1 MKTFIK
7 IHKSFINNNMINKII
22 YKLNKPCLDDEQS
35 QNEEIKQS
43 DFIKLFLDN
52 FNKSIQLKIND
63 HLNYLEFI
71 LNNIILNKKCNVKK
85 LNQCETKH
93 YIYLL
98 GLIVDERNRLEE
110 NKLFSILDDVDVLL
124 KDFDVLYFFSNKRK
138 IYNNF
143 IDSNKPGP
151 IDLSIID

>member
-71 LNNIILNKKCNVKK
+71 LNHIILNQNCNVKK
-85 LNQCETKH
+85 LNQSEI
-93 YIYLL
+93 YIY
-98 GLIVDERNRLEE
+98 
-110 NKLFSILDDVDVLL
+110 
-124 KDFDVLYFFSNKRK
+124 
-138 IYNNF
+138 IY
-143 IDSNKPGP
+143 IY
-151 IDLSIID
+151 IYI